1 MRGGSRALPGSG
13 WFLHHGLVPF
23 GLVCSIRLALL
34 ISHRVDRVLLWKG
47 VDIQEDTHSSIFFCT
62 PPSLG
67 FSTVQGFNPNP
78 REKAGLFC
86 GRGQSTHRNHS
97 AWSFPGDPQ
106 RYCKALSPQRA
117 LCVSHLHSPSPL
129 SWWVGFSL
137 FFSSLA
143 HRPFPTLV
151 SLPLLSVI
159 PLQAT
164 DSFYVVLFL
173 SKSHMPIF

>member
-1 MRGGSRALPGSG
+1 MGEASLPTEI
-13 WFLHHGLVPF
+13 P
-23 GLVCSIRLALL
+23 LL
-34 ISHRVDRVLLWKG
+34 G
-47 VDIQEDTHSSIFFCT
+47 VSQEILKDT
-62 PPSLG
+62 
-67 FSTVQGFNPNP
+67 V
-78 REKAGLFC
+78 
-86 GRGQSTHRNHS
+86 
-97 AWSFPGDPQ
+97 
-106 RYCKALSPQRA
+106 KALSPQRA
-117 LCVSHLHSPSPL
+117 PCVSHLHSPSPL

-143 HRPFPTLV
+143 HRPLPTLV